1 MNKISKFSLKE
12 FFLIIIFI
20 LFLIPFSLPGGLS
33 ANYSFVLF
41 PILIILL
48 NKKFYK
54 APILISYF
62 FLYFVFIFTITSI
75 YQYYNFLYLDRRFI
89 SMILFLSMFSFIFID
104 IDQKKIECF
113 KCAVVIMVLSIIIIK
128 IYKYL
133 NLDQSLL
140 GAGKHLIGSSRYGFV
155 YLFAFWILIFY
166 QPTLKFYFF
175 LKIFGIIIIL
185 MGIFLTYSRTTMLS
199 FIFSYG
205 LYFFYT
211 IFSYKNFV
219 KSFLLMISTAIF
231 LIAIMFFSKTY
242 FQSAMTIY
250 ENKFFVYF
258 SLEGFQSLLD
268 RLDNTASSEGYRF
281 FLLSKILNYVFS
293 HPFTGSGFLGCWIMF
308 ENLQCSAHNQYADVL
323 FRAGF
328 IGFLIYI
335 YILFKILKFLKIYHK
350 DLFFGL
356 TGVIIYGFFHETFK
370 LSQGAFIL
378 TFLIGMMMTAQRK
391 KIL

>member
-1 MNKISKFSLKE
+1 
-12 FFLIIIFI
+12 
-20 LFLIPFSLPGGLS
+20 
-33 ANYSFVLF
+33 
-41 PILIILL
+41 
-48 NKKFYK
+48 
-54 APILISYF
+54 
-62 FLYFVFIFTITSI
+62 
-75 YQYYNFLYLDRRFI
+75 
-89 SMILFLSMFSFIFID
+89 MILFLSMFSFIFID

-128 IYKYL
+128 IYKYF

-140 GAGKHLIGSSRYGFV
+140 GAGKLLIGSSRYGFV

-166 QPTLKFYFF
+166 QPTLKFSFF
-175 LKIFGIIIIL
+175 LKIVGIIIIL

-219 KSFLLMISTAIF
+219 KSFLFMIFTAIF

-350 DLFFGL
+350 DLFYGL